1 MSPRPGGET
10 DKLGNK
16 FELAWAIRHAIYCIL
31 DGRCALT
38 PEDIDAEVGQG
49 SEFTY
54 EIGNVVEVHQVKRQ
68 NGNSNSWTV
77 RELADK
83 KIFEAAARHV
93 AAGRHYHFV
102 SLAPCRPL
110 QELSD
115 RARKSVNLT
124 NFTDCWLTVE
134 LKKFFNQLSDTDV
147 GLKDKKSW
155 WRVSPSCFGGGL
167 CGGGRARRWRRP
179 IWG

>member
-16 FELAWAIRHAIYCIL
+16 FELAWAIRHAIYCIR

-38 PEDIDAEVGQG
+38 PEDSDAEAGRG

-102 SLAPCRPL
+102 SLTPCRPL

-115 RARKSVNLT
+115 RARKSANLK

-134 LKKFFNQLSDTDV
+134 LK
-147 GLKDKKSW
+147 
-155 WRVSPSCFGGGL
+155 
-167 CGGGRARRWRRP
+167 
-179 IWG
+179 